1 MKAATA
7 SIIAGAV
14 LLMAGVL
21 AVINPTKPGP
31 GDAHGGH

>member
-7 SIIAGAV
+7 SIIAGAI
-14 LLMAGVL
+14 LLLAGAL
-21 AVINPTKPGP
+21 PLKQGL